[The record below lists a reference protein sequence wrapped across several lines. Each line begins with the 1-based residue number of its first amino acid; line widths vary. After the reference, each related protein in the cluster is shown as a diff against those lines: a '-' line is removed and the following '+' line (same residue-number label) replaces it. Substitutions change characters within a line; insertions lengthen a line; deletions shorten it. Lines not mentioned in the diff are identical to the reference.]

1 MEDPVQP
8 IQQDSESS
16 ETDSSHDPSEESI
29 VPEIGAEAEPTDTE
43 PAEGTEE
50 TEISS
55 EEYPE
60 ASEAAEETAAV
71 QAEEEDETD
80 EAASEEE
87 EIQPEEVLDPFDE
100 LVHIDYDNEQ
110 FEGKEVY
117 PEMFV
122 PAQATNYEEF
132 DSFFQPSYADMAE
145 SLQNPAE
152 QQGIDPQ
159 SDESFPPDQEV
170 MPSMD
175 TLEASNRATD
185 WINQANEDEAP
196 SIQVDPSLLR
206 S

>member
-1 MEDPVQP
+1 VEDPVQP
-8 IQQDSESS
+8 IQQDSYSS
-16 ETDSSHDPSEESI
+16 EEDSSRDLSEERI
-29 VPEIGAEAEPTDTE
+29 VPEIDAEAEPTDTE
-43 PAEGTEE
+43 PPEGTEE

-55 EEYPE
+55 GEEPE
-60 ASEAAEETAAV
+60 ASEAAEETV
-71 QAEEEDETD
+71 EEDEGD

-87 EIQPEEVLDPFDE
+87 EIQPEEELDPFDE
-100 LVHIDYDNEQ
+100 LAHIDYDNEQ

-117 PEMFV
+117 PEMFA

-145 SLQNPAE
+145 SLQNPLE

-159 SDESFPPDQEV
+159 SAESFPPEAEV

-206 S
+206 F

>member
-8 IQQDSESS
+8 IQQDSDSS
-16 ETDSSHDPSEESI
+16 EEDSSRDPSEERI
-29 VPEIGAEAEPTDTE
+29 VPEIDAEAEPTDTE
-43 PAEGTEE
+43 PPEGTEE
-50 TEISS
+50 TELSS
-55 EEYPE
+55 EEDPE

-71 QAEEEDETD
+71 EEEEDE
-80 EAASEEE
+80 EAAPEEE

-100 LVHIDYDNEQ
+100 LAHIDYDNEQ

-117 PEMFV
+117 PEMFA

-132 DSFFQPSYADMAE
+132 DSFFQPSYAEMAE
-145 SLQNPAE
+145 SLQNPVE
-152 QQGIDPQ
+152 QQATDPQ
-159 SDESFPPDQEV
+159 PAESFPPEAEV

-206 S
+206 F